1 MAEQRTRWARLIPD
15 LIVLGLL
22 LASIIASLC
31 LWFLGNWAEYGWWLM
46 LTLRI
51 IWGCWIVACL
61 ATVLTKVT
69 IFGWSFRKYFRWP
82 GEGRPPDPGAPRP
95 TRAPWVKSAAAS
107 FSFTVAMVS
116 VTGAIVVAWAVIFIL
131 KGVIGDWVYWLVSMI
146 LGTVWWVTMV
156 TLVLVRVAVFGAHR
170 KRALR
175 EQADKGGPHPEPPGP
190 HRQPQETS
198 TETRP

>member
-22 LASIIASLC
+22 GASVIASLC
-31 LWFLGNWAEYGWWLM
+31 LWFLGDWDEYGFWLH

-82 GEGRPPDPGAPRP
+82 GEGRPPDSRIRP
-95 TRAPWVKSAAAS
+95 SRAPWMKSAAAS

-116 VTGAIVVAWAVIFIL
+116 VTGAIAIAWAVMFIL
-131 KGVIGDWVYWLVSMI
+131 KSVVGDFTYWLVSMI
-146 LGTVWWVTMV
+146 LFAVWWVAMI
-156 TLVLVRVAVFGAHR
+156 TLVLVRVGLFAAER
-170 KRALR
+170 KKALT
-175 EQADKGGPHPEPPGP
+175 EQAAKSEP

-198 TETRP
+198 TENRP

>member
-1 MAEQRTRWARLIPD
+1 MAERRPGWARLIPD

-22 LASIIASLC
+22 GASVIASLC
-31 LWFLGNWAEYGWWLM
+31 LWFLGDWDNYSFWLH

-69 IFGWSFRKYFRWP
+69 IFGWSFRKYLRWP
-82 GEGRPPDPGAPRP
+82 GEGRPPGARIRP
-95 TRAPWVKSAAAS
+95 TRAPWIKSAAGS

-116 VTGAIVVAWAVIFIL
+116 VTGAFAIAEAVIFIL
-131 KGVIGDWVYWLVSMI
+131 KGVIGDWAFWLISMI
-146 LGTVWWVTMV
+146 LGTVWWVAMI
-156 TLVLVRVAVFGAHR
+156 TLVLVRVGLFAAER
-170 KRALR
+170 KKALT
-175 EQADKGGPHPEPPGP
+175 EQAAKAEAN
-190 HRQPQETS
+190 RQPQETS